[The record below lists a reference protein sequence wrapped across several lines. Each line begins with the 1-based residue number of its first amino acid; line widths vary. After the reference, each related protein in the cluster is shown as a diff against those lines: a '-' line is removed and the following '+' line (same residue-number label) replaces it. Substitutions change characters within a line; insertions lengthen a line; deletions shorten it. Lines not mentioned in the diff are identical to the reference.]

1 MTPPIPRSERRSGG
15 HLQLND
21 VSFLGDQQHKDRC
34 THLRHSWAQLNRAQ
48 GLGFKMFSVSAHS
61 LAMRVWP
68 CEALAMRG
76 SGLNHPWVLQ
86 TVIDRP
92 KLMSYGKQL
101 SVVSGGLITT
111 LVAMG
116 TADESGSA

>member
-1 MTPPIPRSERRSGG
+1 
-15 HLQLND
+15 
-21 VSFLGDQQHKDRC
+21 
-34 THLRHSWAQLNRAQ
+34 
-48 GLGFKMFSVSAHS
+48 
-61 LAMRVWP
+61 
-68 CEALAMRG
+68 
-76 SGLNHPWVLQ
+76 LQ